1 MEIRRIVKQKKE
13 MYQVY
18 FDDGRTL
25 KVHEESLVRYML
37 IPGKV
42 IEEDEFEALTT
53 SIQFDQ
59 AYTKG
64 LKFISYKLR
73 SIQEMYYYLIEDFDN
88 DIVKETINRLT
99 NEGYLNDDQYA
110 VAFRNTLLNTTDK
123 GPGHLVRELKK
134 QGIEEDIIMREKAY
148 FDDLIDAE
156 RMNKL
161 KHKFLKSHRGSYMQF
176 KQKLQEKL
184 IQRGYQKHHME
195 MIIFDDDF
203 DEEHY
208 FEKDFEKYYNKY
220 QRKESGYKLK
230 QKMIAAMM
238 SKGYPYDKISEKLG
252 GIDDE

>member
-1 MEIRRIVKQKKE
+1 MEIKRIVKQKKE
-13 MYQVY
+13 MYQVH

-37 IPGKV
+37 MPGKV
-42 IEEDEFEALTT
+42 IEDDEFEALTK

-59 AYTKG
+59 AYTKA
-64 LKFISYKLR
+64 LKYISYKLR
-73 SIQEMYYYLIEDFDN
+73 SNQEVYRYLSEDFEDN
-88 DIVKETINRLT
+88 IVKETLTRLT
-99 NEGYLNDDQYA
+99 DEGYLNDDQYA
-110 VAFRNTLLNTTDK
+110 IALRNTLLNTTDK

-134 QGIEEDIIMREKAY
+134 QGLSEHIIMRETDA
-148 FDDLIDAE
+148 FDGLIDDE

-161 KHKFLKSHRGSYMQF
+161 KDKFLKSHRGSYMQF

-195 MIIFDDDF
+195 MIVFDDDF
-203 DEEHY
+203 DEKHY

-220 QRKESGYKLK
+220 RRKESGYKLK